1 MAGESYFGSSPFGGV
16 RRYQSATVTPS
27 VSALYMK
34 TLNDSILQTRMFLDE
49 VTPADW
55 QDAQVIREINVG
67 YHRVYTGV
75 IEVYEDYYVSQAN
88 ITTQLNKQEYTVSDG
103 FPVDFY
109 KMRRVEMSFNPTDTT
124 PSYTKC
130 VPASLDS
137 IRTNLTNNT
146 TGLSI
151 VTNAVYYLY
160 GNTLGFLPYP
170 TQSSQAGA
178 AGIKMWYVYSLP
190 DLSSLTDQINIPYPN
205 RYYAIISKIAAG
217 NLLRKGQQEEKVA
230 ARYLAESEQDIVK
243 MQEELRERISDGTK
257 SVVDTL
263 GEFTDFDGPQAIW

>member
-16 RRYQSATVTPS
+16 RGYQSATVTPS

-103 FPVDFY
+103 FPVE
-109 KMRRVEMSFNPTDTT
+109 R
-124 PSYTKC
+124 
-130 VPASLDS
+130 LDS
-137 IRTNLTNNT
+137 SIFAFLLMTMQITRQLAFPCGGPYLRIVSRLT
-146 TGLSI
+146 
-151 VTNAVYYLY
+151 
-160 GNTLGFLPYP
+160 
-170 TQSSQAGA
+170 
-178 AGIKMWYVYSLP
+178 
-190 DLSSLTDQINIPYPN
+190 
-205 RYYAIISKIAAG
+205 
-217 NLLRKGQQEEKVA
+217 LR
-230 ARYLAESEQDIVK
+230 
-243 MQEELRERISDGTK
+243 
-257 SVVDTL
+257 
-263 GEFTDFDGPQAIW
+263 P